1 MIGISIQFSNDHLII
16 KWQLSRI
23 EIPVSDI
30 VKVTRDET
38 YAGEG
43 TNAIRIGTPYATTDR
58 IVIKTK
64 SDTYILFT
72 TNATSLENK
81 ITSLIDRSD
90 SVH

>member
-1 MIGISIQFSNDHLII
+1 MIGISIQLSNDHLII

-23 EIPVSDI
+23 EIPISDI

-43 TNAIRIGTPYATTDR
+43 THAIRIGTPYATTDR
-58 IVIKTK
+58 IVLKTK

-72 TNATSLENK
+72 TNVAAIENK
-81 ITSLIDRSD
+81 ITSLIDRSKG
-90 SVH
+90 VH